1 MVFII
6 RTQNVLVFPAG
17 TEIGLEIHNALKYS
31 KFVKLFGANSIPA
44 HEEFVFENYIPD
56 PAPFADSPELV
67 PYLNRIIDE
76 HHIDWI
82 YPAHDSVLLALAEQ
96 REHLHCPIIA
106 PATKTVQICRD
117 KNKTYDFFNG
127 QWYITNYYRSAEE
140 VPYYPVFIK
149 PTVGQG
155 ATDARRIDDR
165 EHLEEA
171 IASGTEYAICEYL
184 PGNEYTIDCFTDR
197 NRKLIFAN
205 FRMRDIITSGI
216 AVQSHPMPVDEE
228 VWKIA
233 EDINEK
239 LEFIGSWFFQLKK
252 NTRGEYKLL
261 EIAPRIAGTTTVTR
275 NLGVNLEMLTIFTF
289 CGYDVEILNNGNE
302 EVMGRAFDRCFK
314 TSIAYDTVYLNFE
327 DTLIVH
333 GKVNTELIRFLYQA
347 RNQGKKIV
355 LFKPAAANLGEYRIA
370 ESLFDKILDDSFETK
385 TNHVKNDGIY
395 IDESYEM
402 RKYFH
407 GKKIPIF
414 EVSMIESLLDHRM

>member
-1 MVFII
+1 M
-6 RTQNVLVFPAG
+6 
-17 TEIGLEIHNALKYS
+17 EIHNALKYS
-31 KFVKLFGANSIPA
+31 KFVKLFGANSFPA
-44 HEEFVFENYIPD
+44 HEEFVFENYIPE

-76 HHIDWI
+76 HRIDWI

-96 REHLHCPIIA
+96 REQLHCQIIA

-117 KNKTYDFFNG
+117 KNKTYDYFNG
-127 QWYITNYYRSAEE
+127 KWYITNYYRSADE
-140 VPYYPVFIK
+140 VLSYPVFIK

-165 EHLEEA
+165 AHLEEA
-171 IASGTEYAICEYL
+171 IASGTEYAICEFL

-228 VWKIA
+228 VWRIA
-233 EDINEK
+233 EDINSC
-239 LEFIGSWFFQLKK
+239 LEFKGSWFFQLKK
-252 NTRGEYKLL
+252 NSRGEYKLL

-275 NLGVNLEMLTIFTF
+275 NLGVNLEMLTVFTF
-289 CGYDVEILNNGNE
+289 CGYDVEILNNGNQ
-302 EVMGRAFDRCFK
+302 EVMNRAFDRCFK
-314 TSIAYDTVYLNFE
+314 TDIAYDVVYLNFE

-333 GKVNTELIRFLYQA
+333 GKVNAELIRFLYQVK
-347 RNQGKKIV
+347 NQNKKAV
-355 LFKPAAANLGEYRIA
+355 LFKPNEVSLDDYCISEK
-370 ESLFDKILDDSFETK
+370 LFDEVLDDSFETK
-385 TNHVKNDGIY
+385 VKRAANDGIY
-395 IDESYEM
+395 IDESFRA

-407 GKKIPIF
+407 EQGIPVF
-414 EVSMIESLLDHRM
+414 ELCMVESLIDHRM